1 MTCSNVPG
9 PSETVLIAD
18 ATVKSCMFFTNHL
31 HPVLSML
38 SYDGQIYT
46 TLVIDSDVIQDVDL
60 VQSFFMKSLALLGRD
75 FSVNVPTSIDKY
87 AYVSNTSTP
96 TV

>member
-9 PSETVLIAD
+9 PSEKVMISGA
-18 ATVKSCMFFTNHL
+18 AVKSCMFYTNHL

-46 TLVIDSDVIQDVDL
+46 TLVIDCDAIQDVESL
-60 VQSFFMKSLALLGRD
+60 PSFFMKSLVLMGKE
-75 FSVNVPTSIDKY
+75 FNINIPTSMENY
-87 AYVSNTSTP
+87 T
-96 TV
+96 